1 MKHRLD
7 EKQGESLN
15 GLLEAILSLR
25 DKEECRAFLMD
36 LCTIQELI
44 GMSQRLQVAKLLL
57 KGETYDAIR
66 QSLPQKTSQRKLAEM
81 LQIAGLDIDKNAI
94 QRIESGQ
101 RFVTDIEL
109 KAIAK
114 VLHVGYEKLLDD
126 ESDC

>member
-1 MKHRLD
+1 MHRKYLPPMLTAFRREGYGMKHRLD

-66 QSLPQKTSQRKLAEM
+66 QSLDRK
-81 LQIAGLDIDKNAI
+81 
-94 QRIESGQ
+94 S
-101 RFVTDIEL
+101 V
-109 KAIAK
+109 
-114 VLHVGYEKLLDD
+114 V
-126 ESDC
+126 

>member
-1 MKHRLD
+1 MHRKYLPLMLTAFRREGYGMKHRLD

-66 QSLPQKTSQRKLAEM
+66 QSLPVSSSTITRVNTA
-81 LQIAGLDIDKNAI
+81 LQFGPGGY
-94 QRIESGQ
+94 RS
-101 RFVTDIEL
+101 
-109 KAIAK
+109 
-114 VLHVGYEKLLDD
+114 VLNRMGGEG
-126 ESDC
+126 